1 MKVRDVNGESIG
13 SSARGESLIL
23 QPIGHVESAFV
34 EGGTPGQDLP
44 ETSRIILDPAF
55 SDGLD
60 GLSPGE
66 EILVIFWFHR
76 STGYQLR
83 QHPKG
88 DTTRAKRGVFS
99 LRSPHRPTPIGIT
112 QVRITSLEGNIMN
125 VTGLDAFSGTP
136 VLDLK
141 PVGRGR

>member
-1 MKVRDVNGESIG
+1 MKVRDVNWESIG

-34 EGGTPGQDLP
+34 EGGAPGQEPP
-44 ETSRIILDPAF
+44 ETSRIILEPAF
-55 SDGLD
+55 TDGLN

-76 STGYQLR
+76 SKGYQLR

-88 DTTRAKRGVFS
+88 DTTRQKRGVFS
-99 LRSPHRPTPIGIT
+99 LRSPHRPSPIGVT
-112 QVRITSLEGNIMN
+112 QVRITALDGNVIC
-125 VTGLDAFSGTP
+125 VTGLDAFNGTP

-141 PVGRGR
+141 PVGRGS

>member
-1 MKVRDVNGESIG
+1 MKGRAVNDE
-13 SSARGESLIL
+13 EQLL
-23 QPIGHVESAFV
+23 HPIGHVENAYT
-34 EGGTPGQDLP
+34 EGTYPGQDLP
-44 ETSRIILDPAF
+44 ETSRIILEPAF

-66 EILVIFWFHR
+66 EILVIFWFHH
-76 STGYQLR
+76 STSYHLR

-99 LRSPHRPTPIGIT
+99 LRSPHRPNPIGVT
-112 QVRITSLEGNIMN
+112 QVRITALEDNVIC
-125 VTGLDAFSGTP
+125 VTGLDAFNGTP

-141 PVGRGR
+141 PVGRGN